1 MQPLS
6 FIILAVNTYYLSPE
20 RERGGGGVGR
30 FLMVPHGF
38 QGGAEYKGSSIRN
51 RLSINCVGRIMSG
64 IIRILES
71 LGGGGGGVG

>member
-1 MQPLS
+1 
-6 FIILAVNTYYLSPE
+6 
-20 RERGGGGVGR
+20 
-30 FLMVPHGF
+30 MVPHGF
-38 QGGAEYKGSSIRN
+38 QGGAEYKESSIRN